1 MFLVSESRAKN
12 KTNKKK
18 TSTTQNHQNLIQ
30 TTNHAQNQPYMCKV
44 VDALCMVATQT
55 PHHTSKT
62 EPFRR
67 NSFLLLASVISS
79 LLNVSE
85 IWNADRLVNQNVHLL
100 AQFSC
105 HHHSLVQHLRC
116 RMSTSNCSFSY
127 N

>member
-12 KTNKKK
+12 KTKHKTNKK
-18 TSTTQNHQNLIQ
+18 TSTTQNPQNLIQ
-30 TTNHAQNQPYMCKV
+30 TTSHAQNQPYMCKV

-55 PHHTSKT
+55 PHRISKT

-85 IWNADRLVNQNVHLL
+85 MQID
-100 AQFSC
+100 
-105 HHHSLVQHLRC
+105 
-116 RMSTSNCSFSY
+116 
-127 N
+127 